1 MSSLPSR
8 TEEQLTACERQKL
21 DDADLRLRS
30 AVAACEPFIGRELQP
45 TEPVP
50 VHDLTS
56 IAKAQAEVE
65 VADQELWRLRE
76 ELLGSVRPSWAP
88 ARPWSQTG
96 SPQMTRFT
104 TRSKPDPVD
113 RSASWIVVRSFWLP
127 SLVRPSRHEASPCV
141 RGVGLL
147 LRRGSRRHR
156 GDGHE
161 QRNAASRSWHGRHD
175 DQRLADG
182 RVRRPS
188 VKFGPVGSSFS
199 SVGS

>member
-88 ARPWSQTG
+88 
-96 SPQMTRFT
+96 
-104 TRSKPDPVD
+104 
-113 RSASWIVVRSFWLP
+113 SAT
-127 SLVRPSRHEASPCV
+127 LVTDWFSSDDEVYDEVEARPSR
-141 RGVGLL
+141 
-147 LRRGSRRHR
+147 
-156 GDGHE
+156 
-161 QRNAASRSWHGRHD
+161 
-175 DQRLADG
+175 
-182 RVRRPS
+182 
-188 VKFGPVGSSFS
+188 
-199 SVGS
+199 